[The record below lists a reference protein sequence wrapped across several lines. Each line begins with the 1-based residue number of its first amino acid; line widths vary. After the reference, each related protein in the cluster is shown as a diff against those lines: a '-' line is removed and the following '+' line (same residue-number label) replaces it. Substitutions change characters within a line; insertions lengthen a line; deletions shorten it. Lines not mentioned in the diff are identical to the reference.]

1 MKFEVNDLTF
11 GYSKKNVLQ
20 DVSFNVDDN
29 EYLCLMGPNGS
40 GKSTLMQIISG
51 FLKPVSG
58 SIAFEGKQLND
69 WLNNDIGKKNY
80 HQKVGILFQNV
91 DIQLF
96 NSSVYEEIAFGPKQM
111 GLSADEIDE
120 RVNDCLNLLGIQDLK
135 ERVPYHLSGGE
146 KRKVALASVLA
157 LNPEVILLDEP
168 LVGLTE
174 ASRNEF
180 LHLFEKLHQNGKTL
194 IMITHYYN
202 QIKNYA
208 SSFLIFDND
217 YKVIKKE
224 ASELQQ
230 DEHLLAQVQKF

>member
-11 GYSKKNVLQ
+11 GYSKKDVLRN
-20 DVSFNVDDN
+20 VSFNVDDN

-40 GKSTLMQIISG
+40 GKSTLMQIIAG
-51 FLKPVSG
+51 FLKASQG

-69 WLNNDIGKKNY
+69 WLSNDVNKKMY

-96 NSSVYEEIAFGPKQM
+96 NSSVYEEVAFGPKQM
-111 GLSADEIDE
+111 ELPHAEIDE

-180 LHLFEKLHQNGKTL
+180 LQIFEQLHQNGKTL

-202 QIKNYA
+202 QIKDYAMNY
-208 SSFLIFDND
+208 LIFDNN
-217 YKVIKKE
+217 YQVIKKTRD
-224 ASELQQ
+224 ELQSN
-230 DEHLLAQVQKF
+230 EHLLEQVQKF

>member
-1 MKFEVNDLTF
+1 MEFEVKNLSF
-11 GYSKKNVLQ
+11 GYGKKDVLR
-20 DVSFNVDDN
+20 DVNFNIDDN

-40 GKSTLMQIISG
+40 GKSTLMQIMSG
-51 FLKPVSG
+51 FLKAKHGEVL
-58 SIAFEGKQLND
+58 FQGKPLNT
-69 WLNNDIGKKNY
+69 WLADDLTKKTY

-96 NSSVYEEIAFGPKQM
+96 NSSVYEEVAFGPKQM
-111 GLSADEIDE
+111 ELPAEVIAQ
-120 RVNDCLNLLGIQDLK
+120 RVNDCLALLGITSLK
-135 ERVPYHLSGGE
+135 DRVPYHLSGGE

-174 ASRNEF
+174 ASRLEF
-180 LHLFEKLHQNGKTL
+180 LQLFAKLHQSGKTL

-208 SSFLIFDND
+208 SDFLIFDEN
-217 YKVIKKE
+217 YQVIKRSAEEIRKN
-224 ASELQQ
+224 
-230 DEHLLAQVQKF
+230 EHLLEQVQKF

>member
-1 MKFEVNDLTF
+1 MEFEIKNLSF
-11 GYSKKNVLQ
+11 GYSKKDVLHNVNF
-20 DVSFNVDDN
+20 DISDN

-40 GKSTLMQIISG
+40 GKSTLMQIIAG
-51 FLKPVSG
+51 FLKANYG
-58 SIAFEGKQLND
+58 EIIFKGKSLDNWLIDSLN
-69 WLNNDIGKKNY
+69 KKMY

-96 NSSVYEEIAFGPKQM
+96 NSSVYEEVAFGPKQM
-111 GLSADEIDE
+111 ELPNEVIKK
-120 RVNDCLNLLGIQDLK
+120 RVNDCLSLLGIESLK
-135 ERVPYHLSGGE
+135 DRVPYHLSGGE

-174 ASRNEF
+174 ASRLEF
-180 LHLFEKLHQNGKTL
+180 LQLFSKLHQGGKTL

-208 SSFLIFDND
+208 SDFLIFDED
-217 YKVIKKE
+217 YQVIKCSAEEIRKNK
-224 ASELQQ
+224 
-230 DEHLLAQVQKF
+230 HLLEQVQKF